1 MSSFMRAGH
10 AFNQTRQVD
19 LATSLRAAN
28 THLTRL
34 VGLMGKK
41 ADDFPTGHGLWI
53 TPCRGVH
60 TMGMRIPIDV
70 IYLDADN
77 AVVHLE
83 RGLKPWRMAP
93 VMLRAA
99 SVLEL
104 PQGVIASTGTQLG
117 DKIEIVLNPARK
129 ATTA

>member
-1 MSSFMRAGH
+1 MSSFMQAGH
-10 AFNQTRQVD
+10 AFNQTRQVH

-28 THLTRL
+28 THWTRL
-34 VGLMGKK
+34 VGLMGKNEGE
-41 ADDFPTGHGLWI
+41 FPSGHGLWI

-83 RGLKPWRMAP
+83 QGLKPWRMAP
-93 VMLRAA
+93 VMWKAT

-104 PQGVIASTGTQLG
+104 PQDSIASTGTQLG
-117 DKIEIVLNPARK
+117 DKIEIVLNHSPK
-129 ATTA
+129 AATA